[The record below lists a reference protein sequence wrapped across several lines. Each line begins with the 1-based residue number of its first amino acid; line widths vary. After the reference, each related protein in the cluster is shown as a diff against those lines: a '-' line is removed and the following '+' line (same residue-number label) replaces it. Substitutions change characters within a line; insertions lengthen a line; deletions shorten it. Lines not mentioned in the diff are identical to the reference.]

1 MSRLVFKGEAV
12 DGNLFVAVERNE
24 QELPRDNLVLEANSM
39 CCSGKLTYPLTSPSA
54 AGCKQLCWQ
63 PTEGQGS
70 GSRTSGLTQN
80 LVPGLNTQPELA
92 ELLQKNLYFEAE
104 TSTAPSD
111 QVLGYTLGKW

>member
-1 MSRLVFKGEAV
+1 MSWFVFKGEVV

-39 CCSGKLTYPLTSPSA
+39 YYSGKPTYPLTFPSA

-63 PTEGQGS
+63 LTEGQRS

-80 LVPGLNTQPELA
+80 P
-92 ELLQKNLYFEAE
+92 
-104 TSTAPSD
+104 
-111 QVLGYTLGKW
+111 VLGCNKTKRI